1 MNNQYINNNNN
12 LTVEYDSSSNESSY
26 SESEKEYNLESFQSF
41 ANNHHYLNKNK
52 LAEDN
57 SIKQNVE
64 IDYAHHNLSQELLNF
79 ENDIKQTMDEL
90 KDSEQEFLLFLDSS
104 DRILNGENTTFNF
117 QVIVDEQRLPGV
129 TSINDI
135 SKIELVDV
143 QVPNFYVDLKE
154 TLFLQHIGVITSN
167 KNTTTSNSLR
177 TERLSD
183 VHYLYL
189 DIDEYNNTN
198 IIGTN
203 SSFRNK
209 SFILKKDGLEE
220 RSNKNSGSYEY
231 DAADLKFE
239 LGNINNSIVA
249 DTDKNVISYVPIGDN
264 VITFGDKENK
274 LKNFNLS
281 FKRNQNL
288 PLVFL
293 NDNLI
298 IYSITIFTS
307 KIKINF
313 TTFFSSEEYALGDKV
328 IIKPNTLN
336 FYNFNGLD
344 LESLKLFLERKEGHS
359 IIQHYGDSDDTPVSG
374 TKLFNAFYIPNKFSY
389 TNSSTTG
396 VDYIFQMYDFG
407 INSETTIN
415 SNLSGNNTDN
425 RIINT
430 QNQLLVTL
438 KLTTNTKTL

>member
-1 MNNQYINNNNN
+1 MNNKYTHNN
-12 LTVEYDSSSNESSY
+12 LTVEYDSSSNELSD
-26 SESEKEYNLESFQSF
+26 SETEYNLESFKNF
-41 ANNHHYLNKNK
+41 ANNHQYLSKNK
-52 LAEDN
+52 LDEDD
-57 SIKQNVE
+57 SMKQNVT
-64 IDYAHHNLSQELLNF
+64 IDYAHNTYSQDLLNF
-79 ENDIKQTMDEL
+79 ENDIKQTLDEL
-90 KDSEQEFLLFLDSS
+90 KDSDQEYLLFLDSS

-117 QVIVDEQRLPGV
+117 QVIVDEQRLPGI
-129 TSINDI
+129 TSVNDI

-154 TLFLQHIGVITSN
+154 TLFLQHIGIITSN

-183 VHYLYL
+183 IHYLYL

-231 DAADLKFE
+231 DAAEYKFE

-288 PLVFL
+288 QLSFL

-298 IYSITIFTS
+298 IKSITILTN
-307 KIKINF
+307 KIKIDF
-313 TTFFSSEEYALGDKV
+313 TTFFSSEEYPLGDKI
-328 IIKPNTLN
+328 IIKQNTLN
-336 FYNFNGLD
+336 FDNSNGLD
-344 LESLKLFLERKEGHS
+344 IESLKLFLERKEGHS
-359 IIQHYGDSDDTPVSG
+359 IIQHYGDSDDIPVLG

-389 TNSSTTG
+389 TNSSTTAN
-396 VDYIFQMYDFG
+396 DDIFQMYDFG
-407 INSETTIN
+407 IQSLTTIN
-415 SNLSGNNTDN
+415 TNLNGNNTDN
-425 RIINT
+425 RVINV

-438 KLTTNTKTL
+438 KITTNTKTL